1 MKSKGVKE
9 MQKKNLHMKVAKSP
23 RAREG
28 GASIGDRLALDDS
41 AIDGHTKMEISANVE
56 ISQRAGGNAAP
67 LVSIFAETSITQ
79 EWCDQAE
86 EPWKGVGRSNK
97 QRAADR

>member
-1 MKSKGVKE
+1 MK
-9 MQKKNLHMKVAKSP
+9 KVAKSP

-28 GASIGDRLALDDS
+28 GASIIDRLALDDS
-41 AIDGHTKMEISANVE
+41 AIDGHTKMGISAKVE

-67 LVSIFAETSITQ
+67 SVSIFAETSITH

-86 EPWKGVGRSNK
+86 EPLKGVGRSNE
-97 QRAADR
+97 QRAGHR